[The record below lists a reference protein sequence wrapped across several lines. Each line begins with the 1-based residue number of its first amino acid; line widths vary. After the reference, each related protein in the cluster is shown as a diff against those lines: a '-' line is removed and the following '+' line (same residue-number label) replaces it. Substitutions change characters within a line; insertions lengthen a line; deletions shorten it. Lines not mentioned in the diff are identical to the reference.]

1 MPPGK
6 VFIATLDAYK
16 DASDALQA
24 NDYKAIEQA
33 YWSAKPYRPDGI
45 VDGKSLLELVTTP
58 NPPNDHDYPFQGL
71 QSKLHG
77 IRYGELTTITAGSG
91 IGKSSFCREL
101 ATSLLQNG
109 ERVGYLALEESNR
122 RTALGLMSCAVGK
135 PLHLGEP
142 SHEELTEAFD
152 ASMANWDLYLFDG
165 SAPTILMLFI
175 IGLSTWHKVSTV
187 ESFSWIT
194 SPSSLVDSMETNE
207 E

>member
-1 MPPGK
+1 MKLGQKAAKAAANALPPGK

-24 NDYKAIEQA
+24 NDYKAIDKA

-101 ATSLLQNG
+101 ATSLLQTG

-122 RTALGLMSCAVGK
+122 RTAS
-135 PLHLGEP
+135 
-142 SHEELTEAFD
+142 D
-152 ASMANWDLYLFDG
+152 
-165 SAPTILMLFI
+165 
-175 IGLSTWHKVSTV
+175 
-187 ESFSWIT
+187 
-194 SPSSLVDSMETNE
+194 
-207 E
+207 